1 VAARDG
7 KVDVVYYATDAA
19 GPDDKNAVWNTY
31 DSQLNGGGWDVLKVS
46 NTPNRVGQICLE
58 GSGCSDDRQL
68 LDLFEV
74 AEDPLTDKAAVIYTD
89 STLNTYTDPDGETH
103 ELPEIVLAFEN

>member
-1 VAARDG
+1 
-7 KVDVVYYATDAA
+7 VDVVYYASDAA
-19 GPDDKNAVWNTY
+19 SPADDSAVWNAY
-31 DSQLNGGGWDVLKVS
+31 DSQLSGGSWQVLKVS

-58 GSGCSDDRQL
+58 GSGCADDRQL

-74 AEDPLTDKAAVIYTD
+74 AEDPLTDKAAIIYTD
-89 STLNTYTDPDGETH
+89 STIDTYTDPGGNTH